1 MSAAA
6 ADYPLRRRGDVEDD
20 FDEEEH
26 RRLTE
31 SSINAF
37 LEEEGVPV
45 SSSVTVE
52 DITSA
57 LVALGNSVA
66 TAAASFVVKVALL
79 RLDCLAAVEG
89 ELRKDVACAS
99 SSKVRV
105 TADKSPP
112 RRSSRASAFGW
123 LRHLYKEEKG
133 VCGFLRGGQAEF
145 GFVLASFV
153 EEALLFAAMRSLMDR
168 LGSLLP
174 SQSSRA
180 GGAAALWWAGLSRTV
195 APTFAMSLLSWPL
208 RAVWGCVLHR
218 MGARSLLLNGL
229 DVDLASRALSL
240 GLAWTVVKPASRWM
254 QRWAMMSTSNAG
266 GASAPLTLVRLG
278 QHRLFALGVLLA
290 VAGSVNALQRPFVV
304 LRQRMALLPVADA
317 ESACNGGD
325 DQTKT
330 PPTARRGCRYA
341 NGWDCAVQV
350 WRQEGVAGLL
360 AGLQLCLITSSVVPL
375 LQTLAGY
382 PTAPSFSGAEPDQP
396 TPCGA
401 VQPAAMP
408 RHTAQGGPCITLGIT
423 TSKLKPKDSM
433 CKRVLAESS
442 TRIVVSS
449 HKPDHH
455 CKSLR
460 HSASPDPPADTKN
473 PQSHPRL
480 GGADLWHPHEE
491 LALGPEMPR

>member
-208 RAVWGCVLHR
+208 RAVRTTIRVNYMADTSLPVCEPSPQPAQQRGEQQRRRQHRYTSATEVWGCVLHR

-290 VAGSVNALQRPFVV
+290 VAGSVNALQRPFIV

-382 PTAPSFSGAEPDQP
+382 PTAPSFSGA
-396 TPCGA
+396 
-401 VQPAAMP
+401 
-408 RHTAQGGPCITLGIT
+408 
-423 TSKLKPKDSM
+423 
-433 CKRVLAESS
+433 
-442 TRIVVSS
+442 VV
-449 HKPDHH
+449 
-455 CKSLR
+455 
-460 HSASPDPPADTKN
+460 
-473 PQSHPRL
+473 
-480 GGADLWHPHEE
+480 
-491 LALGPEMPR
+491 